1 MRREGWLALLTL
13 IWVAGGLAALIRSEL
28 PRGRVVGKV
37 IAIETGQALPKA
49 EIWFESKRGSW
60 RVRSKWDGSFEL
72 PNLPAGTYTVT
83 ASTYAHR
90 LSQTSFTLNEGETR
104 NLLIALE
111 PVEPFLELIHP
122 QTVFHP
128 DENVKVGIRGF
139 VATDELRI
147 QVWKV
152 RLEKA
157 TSKVPLTT
165 VLRFLDEVREGWW
178 RGVWELKEELQ
189 RISPCL
195 VKVSETQKPIS
206 QRDVEGVFLQFLPV
220 SLNSEGIYL
229 VRVSSEDLER
239 IALVE
244 LTKVGLIVK
253 LGRDL
258 DNNPIAL
265 AYTADLKTGE
275 PVSGVKVTAW
285 VSERI
290 AGREMDRKIA
300 ASVTDA
306 NGMARLPLG
315 KLNLDNS
322 SACFFIVSKPNAG
335 EFYPVAW
342 VKMEEYEL
350 RDAMRPSKMLSGV
363 IYTDRP
369 VYRPGNLVHF
379 KGIVREQ
386 TAKGYQ
392 LPNPMPF
399 TLLVRD
405 PDGNTIHRTD
415 VTLTDFGSFS
425 GSLTLNEESPTGT
438 YTIEAV
444 PKNGTGASNRIV
456 GTFTVAAYRK
466 PEIQV
471 TVKPSRSRFSRS
483 DTVTITVTARYYFGM
498 PVAGAEVSYW
508 VTRLPVVDEYE
519 GAEWGEGYGGETI
532 LEGETRTDANGQAT
546 IRFRPTDLT
555 LGTPPFSEF
564 RYEVY
569 VTVEAA
575 GYQFAEGTASFLVT
589 QGDWKLTIWCEPSFV
604 SEKQT
609 VTAKAKVVHWDTKKP
624 QANAI
629 VHWRA
634 GWVEWIGR
642 EDMKIRWQLQGQSKT
657 DENGETQWQFVPSE
671 TGDWVVEATVYDPK
685 RNTIGA
691 ETSVWVVSRT
701 RAPTLP
707 PKLPPIQ
714 LLLDKP
720 RYQIGE
726 EAKVA
731 IQSKLKN
738 AAVLVT
744 VEGEKLYAARLLR
757 LRNGTAEWEIPLSS
771 ELLPNAYVTASL
783 VHQKKFVEQVKPI
796 RFELDDFRLQV
807 SVKSDREVYEPRQTA
822 RLTVQVRDSKGNPVK
837 AELSIAVVDEAIY
850 AIKSDDPE
858 QVFRAFYSER
868 PNRTVTRYSF
878 PWLAWQGDKGKA
890 ETVRKYFPDT
900 ALWLPHVITDEN
912 GTAQVQL
919 AVPDTL
925 TQWRV
930 TAIAHTLDTNV
941 GYGVTKF
948 RCTKPFGVRIAAPIV
963 LTQGDQTTV
972 SAIVHNDTER
982 GCEAKV
988 EVEFRHLALG
998 TGHFALDFDRRNI
1011 SDKLVKPIGQVVANG
1026 TTSGGVKNGAASRF
1040 SAVTGLAGSAQVGFE
1055 RVSHHSLFP
1064 QRRTLWLDYSIKES
1078 GKFSGIQYRRGTR
1091 QWKPERIP
1099 PLLASCASIF
1109 ERDTLPPNF
1118 GARLGLHFNATVRNF
1133 RGTDFAGWENAQSSH
1148 LFSSFSFQLTGVQ
1161 PQVPNARTSA
1171 QSLMPSAQIVTI
1183 PPHKTANVN
1192 WKFIADKVGKWMITV
1207 KAKSS
1212 DGRADAEQ
1220 RVIVVLPHATER
1232 LVSRTLM
1239 VSPEETEQVLRVVL
1253 PPNTDLETSQIHVRL
1268 APSIFSAM
1276 LGALEY
1282 LATYPYGCVEQ
1293 TMNGFLPDLLV
1304 WRVLKERGIKIDW
1317 LEKELPRMVNR
1328 GLARLYRFQHDDGG
1342 WGWWEDDPTDLWM
1355 TALVVRGLAEA
1366 KKAGFEVSEQVLRR
1380 GIKALERMVQEKWR
1394 ERDKDTVAFA
1404 LFALA
1409 RAGAKLPA
1417 LKPTGVFTPA
1427 SVPNSQPQLLASIID
1442 HCSPYGLA
1450 FLTLALHE
1458 WKHPQAMQVAK
1469 KLLMTALPLREDLR
1483 WAMSENFHMR
1493 RWTTGDEITA
1503 WALLALM
1510 RVGSVDARSATAT
1523 VRTLLQNRKGAGWIS
1538 TKDTAAVLEAILEF
1552 SKRFETIEAKAPVT
1566 VNISLNGS
1574 SQIVQIPPNG
1584 ASLPE
1589 TTVKL
1594 IGNLKVG
1601 VNEVKVTKP
1610 KGVTLWV
1617 TLVNRQSLIL
1627 PERFGELLSSEQ
1639 RVQRR
1644 YEKLTPY
1651 IGDDGQVKW
1660 KAKPL
1665 RSGDSVKVGDV
1676 VRVTLTV
1683 DCPTNFMVLEDPIPA
1698 GMRVVEGRALGI
1710 ERGGYWGGEIKP
1722 KEVRDDRTITY
1733 FRGAGRHVV
1742 RYLLRAEVPG
1752 DYHILPPRL
1761 WHMYGTERWN
1771 GAEERLRVLP

>member
-49 EIWFESKRGSW
+49 EVWFESKRGSW

-83 ASTYAHR
+83 VSTYAHR

-139 VATDELRI
+139 VAIDELRI

-152 RLEKA
+152 RLEKV

-165 VLRFLDEVREGWW
+165 VLRFLSEVRQGWW

-275 PVSGVKVTAW
+275 PVSGVEVTAW

-392 LPNPMPF
+392 PPNPIPF

-444 PKNGTGASNRIV
+444 PKNGTGESNRIV

-858 QVFRAFYSER
+858 QVFRAFYAER
-868 PNRTVTRYSF
+868 PNRIVTRYSF

-919 AVPDTL
+919 EVPDTL

-982 GCEAKV
+982 SCEARV
-988 EVEFRHLALG
+988 EIEAEHE
-998 TGHFALDFDRRNI
+998 
-1011 SDKLVKPIGQVVANG
+1011 KLK
-1026 TTSGGVKNGAASRF
+1026 
-1040 SAVTGLAGSAQVGFE
+1040 
-1055 RVSHHSLFP
+1055 VSHH
-1064 QRRTLWLDYSIKES
+1064 E
-1078 GKFSGIQYRRGTR
+1078 
-1091 QWKPERIP
+1091 
-1099 PLLASCASIF
+1099 
-1109 ERDTLPPNF
+1109 
-1118 GARLGLHFNATVRNF
+1118 TVF
-1133 RGTDFAGWENAQSSH
+1133 
-1148 LFSSFSFQLTGVQ
+1148 VQ
-1161 PQVPNARTSA
+1161 
-1171 QSLMPSAQIVTI
+1171 
-1183 PPHKTANVN
+1183 PHKTAIV
-1192 WKFIADKVGKWMITV
+1192 KWNFRAERSGRWRITARAQS
-1207 KAKSS
+1207 K

-1417 LKPTGVFTPA
+1417 LKPTGVFAPA
-1427 SVPNSQPQLLASIID
+1427 SVPTSQPQLLASIID

-1552 SKRFETIEAKAPVT
+1552 AKRFETIEAKAPVT

-1574 SQIVQIPPNG
+1574 SQTVQIPPNG

-1644 YEKLTPY
+1644 YEELTPY

-1710 ERGGYWGGEIKP
+1710 ERGGYWDGEIKP